1 MTKTLRRYS
10 FLQRISHSFTAEAM
24 ECLQVASEAMIIQ
37 LFEDSVLVMVNA
49 KRKTLMVRDMEIVK
63 RIRGGF

>member
-1 MTKTLRRYS
+1 
-10 FLQRISHSFTAEAM
+10 M

-49 KRKTLMVRDMEIVK
+49 KRRTLMVRDMEIVK